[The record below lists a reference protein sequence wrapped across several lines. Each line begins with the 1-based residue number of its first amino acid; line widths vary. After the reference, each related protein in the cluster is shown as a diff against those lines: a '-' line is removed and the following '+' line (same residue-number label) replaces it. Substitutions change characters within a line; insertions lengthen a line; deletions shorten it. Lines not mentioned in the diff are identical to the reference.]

1 MVVIILLTKK
11 RTKTTNNKTVRRRI
25 FSFAKKTLING
36 QIDNLQITKNKHVI
50 HYMMEYENKKEQKEK
65 PLNDVIL

>member
-1 MVVIILLTKK
+1 MAYFFI
-11 RTKTTNNKTVRRRI
+11 RQ
-25 FSFAKKTLING
+25 KTLING

-50 HYMMEYENKKEQKEK
+50 HYMMEYENKKEKEQKEK